1 MKRFELTLKQEKQ
14 RSFIWFSW
22 LIIIGNLALFIYL
35 SALSGF
41 KNIGPLLYVV
51 LAIIAIIVVY
61 YSKEQRE
68 KPRLYVLFLIIILG
82 WINSR
87 TYWWVAI
94 PILIF
99 MILDGIAR
107 RELIVK
113 VFADKIIYPSWPPS
127 EIKWQE
133 LNNVIIKDRVLT
145 IDFKSDKL
153 IQQLIDEKNTQIDEK
168 EFNAFC
174 QQQLN
179 K

>member
-1 MKRFELTLKQEKQ
+1 MVRFELILKKEKQ
-14 RSFIWFSW
+14 RSYIRFSW
-22 LIIIGNLALFIYL
+22 LILIGNLALFVYL
-35 SALSGF
+35 SALSDF
-41 KNIGPLLYVV
+41 SNIGPLLYVV
-51 LAIIAIIVVY
+51 LAMIAIIVTH

-68 KPRLYVLFLIIILG
+68 KPRLYILFLIIILG
-82 WINSR
+82 WINTR

-113 VFADKIIYPSWPPS
+113 VFTDKIIYPSWPLT
-127 EIKWQE
+127 EIKWKE
-133 LNNVIIKDRVLT
+133 LSNVILKDRMLT